1 MSNKNTKPKPPYY
14 WPLLVLRA
22 FFFPLAKIPFVII
35 IIIIGAYALCV
46 NDQGQDLMAA
56 FTAKS
61 IFGKDNLYLVLFILF
76 LICWAISIW
85 NVARILLTA
94 SNIKKL
100 VEDEISKDKLSEGT
114 KKLVGDEI
122 SKDNV
127 KGVKNP
133 TSATDEEWI
142 LGSIDPNYKRAME
155 IMIEWSPR
163 MLALAPYIIFIIA
176 YYNQLQAFKNAHHS
190 AIYIVIIAAFLHLAY
205 MIYRKRLSVIFLG
218 NKENK
223 NKENRKKAY
232 VIEGEKNVGKAI
244 KKAGVK
250 GNSWFTAF
258 MALAMLGYAI
268 WAAYRVPDHE
278 GRPGLIVLTGFTI
291 YTLLGFLL
299 NMGVYNLRIPLFSIM
314 ILLAVFFSFSRNNNH
329 TIQTLVSG
337 ADTAMLNKRNLLTDS
352 NYADRWIRKK
362 ITSGVLDMTKPK
374 ETVYIIAAE
383 GGGIR
388 NCYWTYRV
396 LNELEEKK
404 PGFLDRTFA
413 ASGVSGG
420 SIGIGFY
427 YNFKY
432 YCDSLIRKGRD
443 TTGFASKLDMIC
455 SSDYLSRVTFGFM
468 FPDLIQRFIPATI
481 DSWDRSKF
489 LANSFDDAFSAHLEE
504 KKEKY
509 LSNNYLSMWQ
519 DTNVAYKYPVLL
531 FNTIFNEDGIKA
543 IYSPF
548 RLSDTYYPGAMD
560 LLFETKRRPVPMK
573 EAMISSARF
582 PVLTAPGLIWSD
594 SINKKTGDTIP
605 YKLGHISDGGGY
617 ENTGIETAL
626 QTAMLLRSSIDSLH
640 KEGYK
645 TKIEIRIIYIGTGK
659 NSIDIKNK
667 IPADI
672 KKHGEAFG
680 RSYELA
686 WLSGSLKT
694 VFGWIN
700 SSYNISTRLNRDLG
714 VLQFGL
720 EIKQDE
726 EDKHSLPL
734 GWYLSDSSRKRLFN
748 QSNYET
754 ASKHYRDNIDL
765 FVKL

>member
-1 MSNKNTKPKPPYY
+1 MSKRTKTNRKFYY

-22 FFFPLAKIPFVII
+22 LFFPLAKIPFVII
-35 IIIIGAYALCV
+35 IILLGVYALCI

-61 IFGKDNLYLVLFILF
+61 IFRPGNLYLLLFILF
-76 LICWAISIW
+76 LICWAVSIW
-85 NVARILLTA
+85 NAARILLTA
-94 SNIKKL
+94 ANIKKL
-100 VEDEISKDKLSEGT
+100 VEDEIGEEELKEAKI
-114 KKLVGDEI
+114 DEP
-122 SKDNV
+122 V
-127 KGVKNP
+127 
-133 TSATDEEWI
+133 ARHQWI
-142 LGSIDPNYKRAME
+142 VGSIDPNYKDAMKR
-155 IMIEWSPR
+155 MIEWTPR
-163 MLALAPYIIFIIA
+163 VLALAPYIIFIVA
-176 YYNQLQAFKNAHHS
+176 YYNQLKAFRNTHYATM
-190 AIYIVIIAAFLHLAY
+190 YIVIIVALIHLAY
-205 MIYRKRLSVIFLG
+205 MIYRKRLSVILLG

-223 NKENRKKAY
+223 EQENRKKAY
-232 VIEGEKNVGKAI
+232 VIEGEKNVHRAI
-244 KKAGVK
+244 EKAGVK
-250 GNSWFTAF
+250 INTRLTVA
-258 MALAMLGYAI
+258 MALIMIGYAI
-268 WAAYRVPDHE
+268 SAAYKVPDHD
-278 GRPGLIVLTGFTI
+278 GMPGLIVLTGLTI
-291 YTLLGFLL
+291 YTLVGFLL
-299 NMGVYNLRIPLFSIM
+299 NMAIYNLRVPLFTI
-314 ILLAVFFSFSRNNNH
+314 IVVLALLISFSRNNNH
-329 TIQTLVSG
+329 TIQTLSS
-337 ADTAMLNKRNLLTDS
+337 APDTAMLNKRNQLTDS

-362 ITSGVLDMTKPK
+362 ITSGVLDMTKEK

-396 LNELEEKK
+396 LSELEKEK
-404 PGFLDRTFA
+404 PGFFDRTFA

-432 YCDSLIRKGRD
+432 YCDSLIKNHVD
-443 TTGFASKLDMIC
+443 TTGLAEKLDLIC

-468 FPDLIQRFIPATI
+468 FPDLLQRFIPATI
-481 DSWDRSKF
+481 DSWDRSKY
-489 LANSFDDAFSAHLEE
+489 LANSFDDAFSYHLGS
-504 KKEKY
+504 KKDKF
-509 LSNNYLSMWQ
+509 LGNNYLSMWQ
-519 DTNVAYKYPVLL
+519 DTNFAYKYPALL

-573 EAMISSARF
+573 EAMVSSARF
-582 PVLTAPGLIWSD
+582 PILTAPGLVWSD
-594 SINKKTGDTIP
+594 SAGDKIP

-626 QTAMLLRSSIDSLH
+626 QTAMLLRSSIDSLR
-640 KEGYK
+640 EAGYK
-645 TKIEIRIIYIGTGK
+645 KTRIQIRIIYIGTGK

-672 KKHGEAFG
+672 KKHEEAFG

-700 SSYNISTRLNRDLG
+700 SSYNISTRLNRDLS

-734 GWYLSDSSRKRLFN
+734 GWFLSDSSRNRLYK
-748 QSNYET
+748 QSSINS
-754 ASKHYRDNIDL
+754 ASEHYKKNMDAFR
-765 FVKL
+765 KL

>member
-1 MSNKNTKPKPPYY
+1 MTTALKIMRNKNTKRKFYY
-14 WPLLVLRA
+14 WPLLVIRA
-22 FFFPLAKIPFVII
+22 LFFPLAKIPFVII
-35 IIIIGAYALCV
+35 IIVLGAYALCV

-61 IFGKDNLYLVLFILF
+61 IFGKDNLYLLLFILF

-100 VEDEISKDKLSEGT
+100 VEDEISEERLKEANIYEPVT
-114 KKLVGDEI
+114 KK
-122 SKDNV
+122 
-127 KGVKNP
+127 
-133 TSATDEEWI
+133 EWI
-142 LGSIDPNYKRAME
+142 VGSIDPNYKYAME
-155 IMIEWSPR
+155 KMIEWAPR
-163 MLALAPYIIFIIA
+163 LLALAPYIIFIIA
-176 YYNQLQAFKNAHHS
+176 YNKQLQAFKNAHQG
-190 AIYIVIIAAFLHLAY
+190 AIYLVIIAALLHLAY
-205 MIYRKRLSVIFLG
+205 MIYRKRLSVILLG

-223 NKENRKKAY
+223 DQKNRKKAY
-232 VIEGEKNVGKAI
+232 VIEGEKNVTKAI
-244 KKAGVK
+244 EKAGVK
-250 GNSWFTAF
+250 INTRLTVV
-258 MALAMLGYAI
+258 MALIMLGYAI
-268 WAAYRVPDHE
+268 LAAYRVPDHE
-278 GRPGLIVLTGFTI
+278 GMPGLIVLTGFTI
-291 YTLLGFLL
+291 YTLTGFLL
-299 NMGVYNLRIPLFSIM
+299 NMAIYNLRVPLFTI
-314 ILLAVFFSFSRNNNH
+314 IVLLAILISLSRNNNH
-329 TIQTLVSG
+329 TIQTLGSG
-337 ADTAMLNKRNLLTDS
+337 ADTAMLNKRNLVTDS

-374 ETVYIIAAE
+374 ETVFIIAAE

-396 LNELEEKK
+396 LRELEEMK

-432 YCDSLIRKGRD
+432 YCDSLIRRGKD
-443 TTGFASKLDMIC
+443 TTGFAKKLDMIC

-468 FPDLIQRFIPATI
+468 FPDLLQRFIPATI
-481 DSWDRSKF
+481 DSWDRSKL
-489 LANSFDDAFSAHLEE
+489 LANSFDDAFSAQLET

-519 DTNVAYKYPVLL
+519 DTNFAYKYPALL

-560 LLFETKRRPVPMK
+560 LLFETRRRPVPMK
-573 EAMISSARF
+573 EAMVSSARF

-594 SINKKTGDTIP
+594 SISKKTGDTIP

-672 KKHGEAFG
+672 KEHGKAFG

-700 SSYNISTRLNRDLG
+700 SSYNISTRLNRDLS

-734 GWYLSDSSRKRLFN
+734 GWFLSDSSRNRLFK

-754 ASKHYRDNIDL
+754 ASEHYRKNIDS
-765 FVKL
+765 FIKM